1 MANLSNN
8 EIKRLKSLSQKKF
21 RDESGLFIVEGEKMV
36 REVESSG
43 FEIEALYR
51 REEIGEETM
60 RRISLL
66 DSPSPV
72 LAVVKQKKS
81 QAMEIK
87 ASGLYLAL
95 DGVRDPGNMGT
106 IMRICD
112 WFGIDGIFASKDS
125 VEQYNPKV
133 IQSSMGSIFRKC
145 VIYTDLLKLC
155 GQFKA
160 MGLPVY
166 GTFLDGENLYAYNA
180 VKPKGLIVMGNEAH
194 GVSPEVGAM
203 CDRHLLIP
211 SFAQG
216 AHAES
221 LNVAIATAVVVSEF
235 KRISIY
241 EKD

>member
-1 MANLSNN
+1 M
-8 EIKRLKSLSQKKF
+8 
-21 RDESGLFIVEGEKMV
+21 GLFIVEGEKML
-36 REVESSG
+36 REVEASD
-43 FEIEALYR
+43 FEIEAVYR
-51 REEIGEETM
+51 KEEIGEEAM
-60 RRISLL
+60 SRISLL

-72 LAVVKQKKS
+72 LAVVKQRPEKELDIDRK
-81 QAMEIK
+81 
-87 ASGLYLAL
+87 GLYLAL

-145 VIYTDLLKLC
+145 VVYTDLQALC
-155 GQFKA
+155 RRFRA
-160 MGLPVY
+160 EGLPVY
-166 GTFLDGENLYAYNA
+166 GTFLDGDDLYARDA
-180 VKPKGLIVMGNEAH
+180 VRPEGLIVMGNEAH
-194 GVSPEVGAM
+194 GVSPEVRAL

-211 SFAQG
+211 SFAKG

-221 LNVAIATAVVVSEF
+221 LNVAVATAVTVSEF
-235 KRISIY
+235 KRKSIY